1 MLKKTLF
8 TLILVA
14 LLPMGSALAF
24 NTGGGGDAGDTGGGS
39 APADPGPVEPKRVV
53 AFGDSITRGFGA
65 TPYSF
70 YLQQLF
76 DANGCNVRVINE
88 GKDSETTIGGVGRI
102 GSVLSRHQP
111 HYILI
116 MEGANDAR
124 SGLSANGTANNIGS
138 MMDQSGAAG
147 AVPIVST
154 ITPNTEGGS
163 ENRAIPEV
171 FNPAIADQAAR
182 RGVTLVDNYN
192 ALAGNNWDAYNFDGL
207 HMTNSGQQVI
217 ANQFFAVLPCGGGG
231 GGSGGGGGGCFIATA
246 AYGSLLEPHV
256 SLLREFR
263 DSFLL
268 TNSGGQKFVSLYYT
282 YSPPIARA
290 INDSEILKGGVR
302 ILLLPLIGIAYLLVN
317 GLWYLLPAG
326 MILLCL
332 VGIGG
337 LKRVRGVRSA

>member
-1 MLKKTLF
+1 MLKKILLV
-8 TLILVA
+8 LILVA

-24 NTGGGGDAGDTGGGS
+24 NNPNLDDDTDDPGGS
-39 APADPGPVEPKRVV
+39 TPAEPTPVEPTRIV
-53 AFGDSITRGFGA
+53 AFGDSITAGYGA

-76 DANGCNVRVINE
+76 DAQGCNVTMINE
-88 GKDSETTIGGVGRI
+88 GKNSETTVDGVGRI
-102 GSVLSRHQP
+102 GSVLSTHQP

-124 SGLSANGTANNIGS
+124 SGIGSGTVAANLGS

-147 AVPIVST
+147 AIPVVST

-163 ENRAIPEV
+163 ENRAIPDTY
-171 FNPAIADQAAR
+171 NPAIASAAGS
-182 RGVTLVDNYN
+182 RGVTLVDSYS
-192 ALAGNNWDAYNFDGL
+192 ALAGDNWDAYNWDGL

-256 SLLREFR
+256 ALLREFR

-268 TNSGGQKFVSLYYT
+268 TNSGGQKFVSLYYS
-282 YSPPIARA
+282 YSPAFARV
-290 INDSEILKGGVR
+290 INDSEILKGLVR
-302 ILLLPLIGIAYLLVN
+302 VVLLPLIGIAYLLVN
-317 GLWYLLPAG
+317 GLWYLLPVA
-326 MILLCL
+326 MIMLWLI
-332 VGIGG
+332 GIGG
-337 LKRVRGVRSA
+337 LKRIRGVRTT